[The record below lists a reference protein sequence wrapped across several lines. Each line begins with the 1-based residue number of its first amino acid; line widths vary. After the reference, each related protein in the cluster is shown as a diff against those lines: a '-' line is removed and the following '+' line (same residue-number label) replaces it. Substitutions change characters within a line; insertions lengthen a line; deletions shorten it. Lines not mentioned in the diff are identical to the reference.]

1 MKIDSKDLPQFKR
14 VSMEGWQPFATELL
28 NENNVLFYSYSDLQ
42 TSLLSMFYLLCQ
54 SFSFP

>member
-1 MKIDSKDLPQFKR
+1 MKIDSKHLRQVKR

-28 NENNVLFYSYSDLQ
+28 NENNVLFYSCSDLQ